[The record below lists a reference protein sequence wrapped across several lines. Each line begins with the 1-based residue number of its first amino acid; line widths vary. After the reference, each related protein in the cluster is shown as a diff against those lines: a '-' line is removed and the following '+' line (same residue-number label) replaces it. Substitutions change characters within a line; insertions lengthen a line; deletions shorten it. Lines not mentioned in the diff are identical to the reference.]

1 MAQQQTCLA
10 SLIIPVLNE
19 QAIIVD
25 QLTKLQPLRNEGF
38 EIIVVDGGSEDNTRQ
53 LASSLADKVLVTE
66 KGRAGQMNAGAAY
79 ARGEFLVF
87 LHLDSTLP
95 ANMVECVD
103 RWHVTAIAWGFFP
116 VRLSGEHPVFRIIER
131 AICLRSEYSR
141 VATGDQVI
149 FLRREFFSAQGGFAA
164 IPLMEDVELCKR
176 LRKVTNPEIEK
187 QPVITSSRRWQEN
200 GIIRTVILM
209 WRLRLGYFLGE
220 SPERLVKRYYR

>member
-1 MAQQQTCLA
+1 LSLPCPA

-25 QLTKLQPLRNEGF
+25 QLKQLQALRNADF
-38 EIIVVDGGSEDNTRQ
+38 EIIVVDGGSEDDTRQ
-53 LASSLADKVLVTE
+53 LATPLADKVLVTE
-66 KGRAGQMNAGAAY
+66 KGRAGQMNYGAAF

-95 ANMVECVD
+95 PDMVERVD
-103 RWHVTAIAWGFFP
+103 RWQLTAVAWGFFP
-116 VRLSGEHPVFRIIER
+116 VRLSGAHPAFRVIER
-131 AICLRSEYSR
+131 AICLRSRYSH

-149 FLRREFFSAQGGFAA
+149 FLRRQFFSAQGGFAA

-176 LRKVTNPEIEK
+176 LRRVIRPEIER

-200 GIIRTVILM
+200 GIMPTVVLM

-220 SPERLVKRYYR
+220 SPDRLIQRYYR